1 MKQVK
6 TTLFAL
12 NKDGSFQEWKV
23 FVHEGTVSVFFGKM
37 GGKIQ
42 IKETVC
48 KPKNV
53 GRANETTAEDQAIAE
68 AISKWEKQVRLG
80 YRESTEE
87 LKTVD
92 QISPMLAHDALKRKN
107 DIVYPAFVQPKLDGV
122 RCLVTFDENGDP

>member
-53 GRANETTAEDQAIAE
+53 GRANETTAEDQAVAE

-80 YRESTEE
+80 YREST
-87 LKTVD
+87 D
-92 QISPMLAHDALKRKN
+92 
-107 DIVYPAFVQPKLDGV
+107 DGV
-122 RCLVTFDENGDP
+122 PQFAVGQCVRDVNPETWEVLE